1 VAQSSGTAVTRREL
15 VAGLG
20 GLVIGGL
27 GGFLAA
33 GSVPNPTATSGPAR
47 SGGDIKVA
55 GVFPLSGIIASDGK
69 EMANG
74 VRMAIDEINAGGGL
88 LGRTITYVEVDDKDS
103 TTDQISTA
111 FQRAT
116 SVEKPDAI
124 FSGYHL
130 ATGPEFDIVADA
142 GALYYNVNT
151 QVAWTKRYTSNP
163 TKYWSIFQTDPTEFW
178 YGTGFANWVDN
189 ALKSELIPAKE
200 KSTAILAGDDA
211 YDTLIATTY
220 EQRMKELGWTVTS
233 KDSFT
238 ATNVPD
244 WGPLLSKVRSN
255 PPTVL
260 FTTDY
265 NPADNAAMVKAWA
278 ANPAKTILYQQYGP
292 SVPEYLNLAGDASNG
307 VIWATVLGLL
317 TDPLGQDFRTRYQTK
332 YGVAP
337 GWANAGGCY
346 DSVMCWATAV
356 ARAGDPKNYKAVAA
370 QTEKLIYRGV
380 TGGIS
385 FKDHAG
391 RSYPWE
397 TTDPS
402 LGQPHII
409 VQLQK
414 GQHKIVFP
422 DPYAD
427 GKFQLPSWYAA

>member
-1 VAQSSGTAVTRREL
+1 VAQNSGSVTRREL
-15 VAGLG
+15 VAGIG

-27 GGFLAA
+27 GGFLVA
-33 GSVPNPTATSGPAR
+33 GSVPNPTATSGPTRA
-47 SGGDIKVA
+47 GGEIKVA
-55 GVFPLSGIIASDGK
+55 GVYPLSGIIASDGK

-74 VRMAIDEINAGGGL
+74 VRMAVDEINASGGL
-88 LGRTITYVEVDDKDS
+88 LGRTINYVEVDDKDS

-142 GALYYNVNT
+142 GTLYYNVNT

-189 ALKSELIPAKE
+189 ALKSGLIPAKD
-200 KSTAILAGDDA
+200 KTTAILAGDDA
-211 YDTLIATTY
+211 YDTLIGQTY
-220 EQRMKELGWTVTS
+220 EARMKELGWTVTS

-244 WGPLLSKVRSN
+244 WGPLLAKVRSN

-265 NPADNAAMVKAWA
+265 NPADNAAMVKAWS

-292 SVPEYLNLAGDASNG
+292 SVPEYYNLAGDASNG

-317 TDPLGQDFRTRYQTK
+317 TDPLGMDFRTRYQAK
-332 YGVAP
+332 YGTAP

-356 ARAGDPKNYKAVAA
+356 SRAGDPKNYKAIAA
-370 QTEKLIYRGV
+370 QTDKLIYRGV

-427 GKFQLPSWYAA
+427 GKFQLPGWYAG